1 MFQSNTPQLKTSEL
15 KQLACEIFSETLA
28 AVDVAKTMRRK
39 LTLTGSRLSIM
50 PASSASGAM
59 PGEAFAKFAVDLEE
73 YNRIRV
79 VAFGK
84 ASIEMTRGLLGVLG
98 GEWGLGGI
106 VVAPHVAAAG
116 AELPSDVLR
125 VDGRHDSAGAEPTES
140 ARADAHDDLER
151 FQIIRAGHPAPDE
164 GSFLAARAILDLL
177 SGTDARTLVFFLL
190 SGGGSSLVEMPLDAA
205 ITLAEMQE
213 LHQLLV
219 HCGAPIDEINAVRKH
234 LSAVKGGRLAAAAPT
249 AMKVTLG
256 VTDVPAGCESALGSG
271 PTIPDPT
278 TVSDARNVIERYRLW
293 PKLPAAIEMK
303 FRAELEQA
311 GEIPET
317 PKAGDPAFALSH
329 FTLLLGMSDL
339 FHHAHRAAE
348 ARGFITLCDNATDD
362 WGLAPAADYLLG
374 ELSRLAAANPGRRV
388 AVIADGEVSSPVTG
402 NGMGGRNSAFVLAC
416 AEKIAEMTRKVARK
430 TALGKTALEEAALE
444 KRDMAGRKIAI
455 LSAGTDGKDGSSPA
469 AGAVADEE
477 TLEKARRCGLDPED
491 FARRSDSYNFF
502 HALGDTVETG
512 PTGNNLRDLR
522 VLLAE

>member
-1 MFQSNTPQLKTSEL
+1 MFQSNTSQPKTAAL

-50 PASSASGAM
+50 PASAAPSAM
-59 PGEAFAKFAVDLEE
+59 PGEAFAKFAVDLAE
-73 YNRIRV
+73 YNRIRA

-84 ASIEMTRGLLGVLG
+84 ASIQMTRGLLGVLG
-98 GEWGLGGI
+98 GEWGLGGV

-116 AELPSDVLR
+116 TELPSGVLR
-125 VDGRHDSAGAEPTES
+125 VDGRHDAAGAEPTES
-140 ARADAHDDLER
+140 ARADALGDPER
-151 FQIIRAGHPAPDE
+151 FRIIRAGHPAPDE

-190 SGGGSSLVEMPLDAA
+190 SGGGSSLVEMPLDPA

-219 HCGAPIDEINAVRKH
+219 RCGARIDEINAVRKH
-234 LSAVKGGRLAAAAPT
+234 LSAVKGGRLAAAAPA

-278 TVSDARNVIERYRLW
+278 TVFDARNVIERYRLW
-293 PKLPAAIEMK
+293 PKLPAAIAMK
-303 FRAELEQA
+303 FRAESEQTGA
-311 GEIPET
+311 IPET
-317 PKAGDPAFALSH
+317 PKAGDPAFAFSH

-362 WGLAPAADYLLG
+362 WPLVPAADYLLR

-402 NGMGGRNSAFVLAC
+402 DGIGGRNSAFVLAC
-416 AEKIAEMTRKVARK
+416 VDKIAAMTRKGARK
-430 TALGKTALEEAALE
+430 TALDKTALRKYAME
-444 KRDMAGRKIAI
+444 GRKIAI
-455 LSAGTDGKDGSSPA
+455 LSAGTDGKDGSSPV

-477 TLEKARRCGLDPED
+477 TLEKARACGLDPED

-502 HALGDTVETG
+502 RALGDAVETG